1 MRKSKDVYYVSGST
15 GILAQNIGKALLA
28 QFPEVTFNEFSF
40 PFIRTEKDAREVLAK
55 ILKQSGG
62 SGPLVFSTLFF
73 KELNAVF
80 DIQEVDF
87 FNIFDYFLGNL
98 ESLLGEKALREP
110 GSSRHHDD
118 TLIAKRVNAID
129 YTISH
134 DDGIGTKNYDHA
146 DIILVGV
153 SRAGKTPVSVY
164 LATQMGVKTANYP
177 LVEEDLDGFRLPPDV
192 VRNIER
198 VVGLSTSPQTLHIF
212 RENRYKGSK
221 YADMSTCI
229 KEINQAK
236 KIFLKYNIPVI
247 FSDGRSIEEIATQI
261 AQELK
266 LTCTITF

>member
-28 QFPEVTFNEFSF
+28 QFPEVNFNEFSF
-40 PFIRTEKDAREVLAK
+40 PFIRTEEDAKDVLKK
-55 ILKQSGG
+55 ILEQSGG
-62 SGPLVFSTLFF
+62 ECPLVFSTLFF

-80 DIQEVDF
+80 DILEVDF

-110 GSSRHHDD
+110 GSSRHLDD
-118 TLIAKRVNAID
+118 MIVTKRVNAIE
-129 YTISH
+129 YSISH
-134 DDGIGTKNYDHA
+134 DDGIGTKDYDSA

-164 LATQMGVKTANYP
+164 LATQMGIKTANYP
-177 LVEEDLDGFRLPPDV
+177 LVEEDLDGFRLPQDV
-192 VRNIER
+192 LRNIQR
-198 VVGLSTSPQTLHIF
+198 VVGLSTSPQTLHVF
-212 RENRYKGSK
+212 REHRYKGSK
-221 YADMSTCI
+221 YANISTCSR
-229 KEINQAK
+229 EISQAK
-236 KIFLKYNIPVI
+236 AIFQKYNIPVI

-261 AQELK
+261 VQELK